1 MEKATARTARETV
14 ARRDEKT
21 SRAEE
26 LQIQVE
32 ERRRRAERMREE
44 YQRELAEQ
52 GELVTAEFTILTP
65 LSLPFSRR
73 AEEEYEALVR
83 RE

>member
-1 MEKATARTARETV
+1 
-14 ARRDEKT
+14 
-21 SRAEE
+21 
-26 LQIQVE
+26 
-32 ERRRRAERMREE
+32 MREE

-83 RE
+83 REEERLLSGGPRPKHHGRRKHAWC